1 MWIIP
6 LNFHELRDLLVEL
19 APAWT
24 ESGDLI
30 ASVELNESTHRL
42 LSEEYDIT
50 IDKLKIQ
57 GGRRSNMARDP
68 SSITPA
74 MYGKVVE
81 CYFKTKGNALGVIYQ
96 TIEELAKDH
105 PVSPPDRFI
114 LFKNSDEHSY
124 YDCED
129 HNLVLEGKVKHY
141 IEISLL
147 WSRLQENAED
157 YSDTSLTFLYR
168 KKLKLRAK
176 YNVSLLRQEYG
187 SLNRFQRILDVLA
200 EDAHKDAK
208 PHILQNTLVH
218 VLYHVAEEERFD
230 YLLKNFEQ
238 FTTKFDD
245 GYHAYVVGFSFDD
258 LRKEYEERYREYM
271 VKINDLISSSLTKAL
286 MIPGVLYLTATRTQ
300 AIQTSKGLSAGLEAL
315 IVNMGIGIAAIT
327 VFMIYWCILCNE
339 RKSLAS
345 IEDEFESLM
354 GRLEEKSPHAV
365 PQIAK
370 FKSHIT
376 ERLRNGRTYIWI
388 LIRCNLVALL
398 FACAWIGL
406 RALPL

>member
-1 MWIIP
+1 M
-6 LNFHELRDLLVEL
+6 NFHELRDLLVKL
-19 APAWT
+19 NPTWS
-24 ESGDLI
+24 ESGELV
-30 ASVELNESTHRL
+30 ASVELDESIHNL
-42 LSEEYDIT
+42 ILEEYDII

-68 SSITPA
+68 SSITSA
-74 MYGKVVE
+74 MYGKVVD
-81 CYFKTKGNALGVIYQ
+81 CYFKTKGNSLGEIYE
-96 TIEELAKDH
+96 TVEELAKDC
-105 PVSPPDRFI
+105 PVSPPDKFI
-114 LFKNSDEHSY
+114 LFKNKDENTY
-124 YDCED
+124 YDSEEES
-129 HNLVLEGKVKHY
+129 LALEGKVKHY
-141 IEISLL
+141 IEISRL
-147 WSRLQENAED
+147 WSCLQENSED
-157 YSDTSLTFLYR
+157 HSDKSLTFLYR
-168 KKLKLRAK
+168 KKLKIRAK
-176 YNVSLLRQEYG
+176 YDVSLLKQEYG

-200 EDAHKDAK
+200 EDSHKDAK

-218 VLYHVAEEERFD
+218 VLYHVAEEERFG
-230 YLLKNFEQ
+230 YLLKHFEQ

-300 AIQTSKGLSAGLEAL
+300 AIQTSKGLSVGLEAL

-339 RKSLAS
+339 RKSLES

-365 PQIAK
+365 PQIEK
-370 FKSHIT
+370 FKRHIKD
-376 ERLRNGRTYIWI
+376 RLQNGKTYIWI
-388 LIRCNLVALL
+388 LIRCNLFALL
-398 FACAWIGL
+398 FACIWIGI
-406 RALPL
+406 RTISF